1 MSIFQFFSALFGNK
15 NGDNPQNIVK
25 EEADTTE
32 EETNRTYSALATF
45 ADKEANDGKFVL
57 FGLIVHGNEEFVP
70 IGFRFKLEVEE
81 DEFHN
86 VELNRS
92 YPITVK
98 EKQVMHIRWN
108 LVN

>member
-15 NGDNPQNIVK
+15 NGDNQQNIVK
-25 EEADTTE
+25 EEADMTE

-57 FGLIVHGNEEFVP
+57 FGLIVHGNDEFVP

-86 VELNRS
+86 IELNRS

>member
-15 NGDNPQNIVK
+15 NVDNQHEEVQK
-25 EEADTTE
+25 EEITTE
-32 EETNRTYSALATF
+32 EVINHTYAALATF
-45 ADKEANDGKFVL
+45 ADKEANEGKFIL
-57 FGLIVHGNEEFVP
+57 FGLIVHGDEEFVP
-70 IGFRFKLEVEE
+70 IGFRFRLEVEE

-92 YPITVK
+92 YPITIK
-98 EKQVMHIRWN
+98 EKQVMNIRWN